1 MKAINLH
8 QAIEF
13 VINHFNKPLI
23 LKTWDT
29 IDTTEILFETDGVQ
43 YELMSNRDAI
53 FTNTNPFTIFEA

>member
-29 IDTTEILFETDGVQ
+29 IDTTEILVETDGVQ
-43 YELMSNRDAI
+43 SELMSNRVAI
-53 FTNTNPFTIFEA
+53 FTNTKPFTIFEA